1 MLKYIKS
8 IIKKY
13 KMSINK
19 KQVLKTDIVLIDVI
33 GFSKLEPLQQ
43 LEIITYVTAT
53 YKNMIEKMLVN
64 SNMPLNKLI
73 VGFVSTGDGFFCIL
87 NPRLK
92 GYGVMLGIS
101 FNYLSEQIS
110 RKFRYF
116 KGMKIAVHTGEVYE
130 FTDIL
135 GQKNFIGDGLN
146 DCARYLELK
155 NYSISTV
162 MVSDSAYESL
172 KKFLSIFKDY
182 NTLLAQKGFKH
193 SEQYTFEDKHGGE
206 KKGSL
211 VWLREPGIINPPN
224 INFNSAQY

>member
-1 MLKYIKS
+1 MAS
-8 IIKKY
+8 N
-13 KMSINK
+13 NK
-19 KQVLKTDIVLIDVI
+19 KVLTTDIVLIDVI

-43 LEIITYVTAT
+43 LEIINFITIT
-53 YKNMIEKMLVN
+53 YKKMIEQMLSN

-73 VGFVSTGDGFFCIL
+73 LGFVSTGDGFFCVL

-92 GYGVMLGIS
+92 GYGAILGLS
-101 FNYLSEQIS
+101 FNHLSEQIS
-110 RKFRYF
+110 KRFRYF
-116 KGMKIAVHTGEVYE
+116 RGMKIAVHTGDVYE

-172 KKFLSIFKDY
+172 KTFLSIFKDF
-182 NTLLAQKGFKH
+182 NTLLIQKGFKH
-193 SEQYTFEDKHGGE
+193 SEQYTFRDKHGNE

-211 VWLREPGIINPPN
+211 VWLRDPGIINPPN
-224 INFNSAQY
+224 INFNSILH